1 MKRLVL
7 FLIVAA
13 VAAAGIWYGSH
24 RAATASRPAVASLLS
39 KETVALLT
47 VPDFNRM
54 RDQWKQT
61 DIYKIYLEPAVQDFL
76 RKPLSKA
83 PQAGNGSETLHD
95 IEQLELRDG
104 FIALASIENNNYSLV
119 AGFRFRGSQA
129 NAEKIIG
136 KWRAQ
141 SSSATTKR
149 ESVDY
154 QGHKIDIAGEG
165 ANQIA
170 TVYNGD
176 WFFAANDLE
185 QLKILLDRADH
196 RAPAA
201 AASGLTT
208 ASPSAGGQDRQSTL
222 EQDESFRAA
231 MAHMPAGYAA
241 LVYVQPKSF
250 ADKLAALRAQVSK
263 PLPPDQQTMLEQ
275 IRSVAGAMRFDG
287 GKIHDWWFVC
297 MPKQEQNEKLTR
309 SAANLG
315 TTDTIFYLA
324 TLLNVDRLA
333 KLNEAGAT
341 PGSVWF
347 QKAFNAAARMGL
359 TANDWK
365 AAFDL
370 ELGSLADWPAGGRWP
385 NLIVTLPV
393 KDLARADKVVSAFT
407 AAIDED
413 LAWNKTEK
421 DGVRYFSARWGFGNF
436 IATMPTIALSKD
448 RLIAGL
454 DPTWVQEAVKR
465 SQQSSSTFVNS
476 ASYKSAA
483 RALAEPTNFFG
494 YIDLPLLYS
503 RLDAALRPMLLM
515 TAAFMPAISDNV
527 DVTKLPPPEVITKHL
542 SPIVSSQRYEGDG
555 YVSESLGPITL
566 SQAAVGVGLPAA
578 FWFGFHPGGH

>member
-7 FLIVAA
+7 FLIVAG
-13 VAAAGIWYGSH
+13 VAAAGIWYGV
-24 RAATASRPAVASLLS
+24 RRTAMAPHVAVAALLP

-54 RDQWKQT
+54 RDQWRQT
-61 DIYKIYLEPAVQDFL
+61 DIYKIYLEPAMQDFL

-83 PQAGNGSETLHD
+83 PQTGKGSETLHD
-95 IEQLELRDG
+95 VEQLELKDG

-129 NAEKIIG
+129 DAEKIIG

-141 SSSATTKR
+141 SSSATVKR

-154 QGHKIDIAGEG
+154 QGHRIDIAGEG

-170 TVYNGD
+170 TVYDGD
-176 WFFAANDLE
+176 WFFAANDIE
-185 QLKILLDRADH
+185 RLKALIDRTDH
-196 RAPAA
+196 RAPNAA
-201 AASGLTT
+201 ANG
-208 ASPSAGGQDRQSTL
+208 QSTL
-222 EQDESFRAA
+222 EQDENFRAA
-231 MAHMPAGYAA
+231 MAHMPSGYAA

-250 ADKLAALRAQVSK
+250 ANKLAALREQVSK
-263 PLPPDQQTMLEQ
+263 PLPADQQTMLEQ
-275 IRSVAGAMRFDG
+275 IHSVGGAIRFDG
-287 GKIHDWWFVC
+287 GKIHDWWFVG

-309 SAANLG
+309 SAMNIG

-333 KLNEAGAT
+333 KLNETGAT

-347 QKAFNAAARMGL
+347 KKAFDAAARMGL
-359 TANDWK
+359 TTDDWK

-370 ELGSLADWPAGGRWP
+370 ELGSLADWPTGGRWP

-393 KDLARADKVVSAFT
+393 KDLARAEKVVTAFT

-413 LAWNKTEK
+413 LGWTRTEK
-421 DGVRYFSARWGFGNF
+421 DDVRYFSARLGLWNF
-436 IATMPTIALSKD
+436 IATTPTIALSKD
-448 RLIAGL
+448 RLIAGF
-454 DPTWVQEAVKR
+454 DPAWVEEAVRR
-465 SQQSSSTFVNS
+465 SQQSSSSFASS
-476 ASYKSAA
+476 ASYKSTA
-483 RALAEPTNFFG
+483 RALAEPTNFFA

-515 TAAFMPAISDNV
+515 TAAFMPAISDHV

-566 SQAAVGVGLPAA
+566 SQAAVGIGLPAA
-578 FWFGFHPGGH
+578 FWFGIHPGSH